1 MDIQALI
8 GLGAAPLVI
17 IALTAHIKAF
27 AQATHRY
34 MRPFD
39 FVEAGPD
46 PKASP
51 WPLVADLLAVAWCWA
66 LSADGIL
73 QALLKVERIALPTIV
88 LVGLALGIAAGQ
100 IRDRVIPSAATLDR
114 QQPEP

>member
-27 AQATHRY
+27 ARAMHAYIIGALNRTWS
-34 MRPFD
+34 
-39 FVEAGPD
+39 
-46 PKASP
+46 ASSDSNASV
-51 WPLVADLLAVAWCWA
+51 WPLVADLLAVGWCWA

-73 QALLKVERIALPTIV
+73 QALLKVDRIALPTIV
-88 LVGLALGIAAGQ
+88 LVGLALGITAGQ
-100 IRDRVIPSAATLDR
+100 IRDRIPAGLPPAPPLG
-114 QQPEP
+114 